1 MVKTK
6 NDQTLWLR
14 WISDPYA
21 SCFSWKCPF
30 RRLLWSLL
38 FHVYLAVD
46 GDSEAK
52 NIHLPERLGQPKK
65 SVATVCLFYIA
76 KRWHGMWI
84 WISSLQAVDWTC
96 KFIICFNLWTTQCF
110 SRSNVDTQLQRP
122 FKNHGKKQRQSWGGK
137 FMKIECLIV
146 QFRHHCHHL
155 ASDMDVRLKI
165 RYPLIHWLVITF
177 CMNRVIY
184 SPKSLYSIR
193 NNCQW
198 WLSRKSRWFP
208 TFSHKHITFKSST
221 WFDMFH
227 YKNCCKSG
235 SQHSIQSVAT
245 MAFLPWRLLEKSTAL
260 ILNILL
266 ITLVWY

>member
-46 GDSEAK
+46 GDGEAK
-52 NIHLPERLGQPKK
+52 NIHLPERLGQPKN

-96 KFIICFNLWTTQCF
+96 KFIICFNLWTTPYF

-122 FKNHGKKQRQSWGGK
+122 FNTG
-137 FMKIECLIV
+137 
-146 QFRHHCHHL
+146 
-155 ASDMDVRLKI
+155 
-165 RYPLIHWLVITF
+165 
-177 CMNRVIY
+177 
-184 SPKSLYSIR
+184 R
-193 NNCQW
+193 N
-198 WLSRKSRWFP
+198 KD
-208 TFSHKHITFKSST
+208 KV
-221 WFDMFH
+221 
-227 YKNCCKSG
+227 G
-235 SQHSIQSVAT
+235 V
-245 MAFLPWRLLEKSTAL
+245 EKSMSYCSVSTSL
-260 ILNILL
+260 PSYGF
-266 ITLVWY
+266 WYGCASENELGIP